1 MGRLSRTNYHVKF
14 TCIQSRAIKCAVNRQ
29 LTWSNVMQNK
39 ISFTRAL
46 LFAIPICTTWAS
58 TQASTLEADSAKK
71 SNYVRFFVSGHS
83 LTDNPYGNYLLG
95 LFKSA
100 GSKAHWN
107 QQMIL
112 GSPIRVRT
120 RGMQYDSNWTGYRQ
134 GKNGN
139 GDYHVDVNREFSAGS
154 QRPYTHMVIAEAN
167 DAVLTVM
174 ANETPRYLRH
184 FHEKFM
190 AHNPGA
196 QTYLFHPWE
205 FIKDKSNPKDWIAL
219 ETNARTIW
227 SCVSQ
232 RINNSLKQEKRA
244 DRIRDLPIGH
254 ALAVLL
260 KETTSSKEQPW
271 SGMNTRQ
278 IVNRFFVDEVHLS
291 NLGKYYA
298 AQVTYTTITG
308 KHPKGTWAPSYISA
322 AVKTYLQNAAWNFY
336 RSEVQNK
343 PPVTMPRCRQYLVN
357 TFCAQWDAYLDEH
370 QLTNSCRSYFSS
382 TSELPRGEDPPN
394 PFIVPSAKND
404 AAYWFTTN

>member
-1 MGRLSRTNYHVKF
+1 MQKKNTF
-14 TCIQSRAIKCAVNRQ
+14 TSTLFWALPVCA
-29 LTWSNVMQNK
+29 L
-39 ISFTRAL
+39 
-46 LFAIPICTTWAS
+46 CTS
-58 TQASTLEADSAKK
+58 VQASTLETQKANR

-100 GSKAHWN
+100 GVKTYWN

-120 RGMQYDSNWTGYRQ
+120 RGMQYNSNWTGYRQ
-134 GKNGN
+134 GKNGD
-139 GDYHVDVNREFSAGS
+139 GDYHVDVNREFVPNSK
-154 QRPYTHMVIAEAN
+154 RPYTHMIIAEAN

-174 ANETPRYLRH
+174 ANQTPRYLRH
-184 FHEKFM
+184 FHEKLI

-205 FIKDKSNPKDWIAL
+205 FIKDKSNPADWIAL
-219 ETNARTIW
+219 ESNARTLW

-232 RINNSLKQEKRA
+232 RVNNSLKQDNRT
-244 DRIRDLPIGH
+244 DRIRNLPIGH

-260 KETTSSKEQPW
+260 KETISSKKQPW

-278 IVNRFFVDEVHLS
+278 IVNRFFVDDVHLS

-308 KHPKGTWAPSYISA
+308 KHPKGTWAPSYIND
-322 AVKTYLQNAAWNFY
+322 AVKSYLQNTVWKFY
-336 RSEVQNK
+336 RSEIQNK
-343 PPVTMPRCRQYLVN
+343 PQVTMPQCRQHLVN

-370 QLTNSCRSYFSS
+370 QMTNSCRSYFSS

-394 PFIVPSAKND
+394 PFIVPSANND
-404 AAYWFTTN
+404 AAYWFSNN